1 MIPLR
6 DENPTRTTPYIVY
19 ILVAVNV
26 LVYLYNGSLGPHSH
40 NPLAGFELVPAR
52 LVSGRDLA
60 ASPVAPWLTIF
71 TSMFMHANLLHVGGN
86 MLYLWIFGN
95 NIEDVLGHFKFLVF
109 YLLAGVA
116 AALAQVYA
124 NPSATIPMVGASG
137 AIAGVLGAYL
147 VLFPRARIISL
158 VILVFFIQVTALP
171 ASIVLGFWIIL
182 QVINSALMAGG
193 HGGGVA
199 YMAHIGGFV
208 AGIVMI
214 YLLGG
219 GRLLRGRRPA
229 EYRRYRW

>member
-19 ILVAVNV
+19 VLIAVNV

-52 LVSGRDLA
+52 LAGGRDYA

-116 AALAQVYA
+116 AALAQVA
-124 NPSATIPMVGASG
+124 ASPMSHIPMVGASG
-137 AIAGVLGAYL
+137 AIAGVLGAYF

-158 VILVFFIQVTALP
+158 VILQVTALP
-171 ASIVLGFWIIL
+171 AWIVLGFWIIL

-199 YMAHIGGFV
+199 YMAHIGGFL

-214 YLLGG
+214 FLLGG
-219 GRLLRGRRPA
+219 GRLLRGRRPV
-229 EYRRYRW
+229 ENRHYRW